1 MSINSSIFRLSV
13 SEARTYLFLSCSRR
27 AVFRFVREY
36 RIRELESFMSAGR
49 RDRYMKNPDG
59 PAFSGEITIC
69 EGKKHE
75 VKRMLE
81 AVNCRIIFL
90 RRDSIGALTLDP
102 NLSPGEYRPLT
113 EKELSLLK
121 TET

>member
-1 MSINSSIFRLSV
+1 MADF
-13 SEARTYLFLSCSRR
+13 TTCR

-36 RIRELESFMSAGR
+36 RIRELESFMSARR